1 MANQPKQPKAVCS
14 LCGYRTRQWK
24 HDDITDAVVCA
35 DPDACQQRIKTS
47 ALATETAPTENAPG
61 VPQDASEEAQATD
74 TPAESE
80 MQHTKPVAHQG
91 AHARVKVGSTHEE
104 FLIPLSGDDIEK
116 RGRLLA
122 RASLEVTNLKA
133 GKAEEMAEWNEK
145 IKKAEGNRDRIAQ
158 AINSGSVF
166 EYRSADIYFE
176 FGTVTYVDP
185 VSGFVYKSRPVQPG
199 EQFRLPV
206 EEQVEEQV
214 EQEAEKPTCF
224 GKHDGPT
231 DGNRCSE
238 CTVAEDCG
246 TAIAEAHD

>member
-1 MANQPKQPKAVCS
+1 MANQPKQSKGTCS
-14 LCGYRTRQWK
+14 LCGQRTRKWK
-24 HDDITDAVVCA
+24 HDEITDAVVCSDQEECKKRIEA
-35 DPDACQQRIKTS
+35 AAIATSNPCPDCDNCTGSPDCSEAAAGKRH
-47 ALATETAPTENAPG
+47 G

-74 TPAESE
+74 TIAQPEEAPCA
-80 MQHTKPVAHQG
+80 PVAQQQPHT
-91 AHARVKVGSTHEE
+91 RVKVGSTHEE

-176 FGTVTYVDP
+176 SGTGTVTYSDP
-185 VSGFVYKSRPVQPG
+185 VSGFVYKTRPVQPG

-206 EEQVEEQV
+206 ENTEEQKTEEHV
-214 EQEAEKPTCF
+214 EQEADRPT
-224 GKHDGPT
+224 
-231 DGNRCSE
+231 E
-238 CTVAEDCG
+238 EVEV
-246 TAIAEAHD
+246 EQE